1 MKKELASV
9 KGEVEL
15 LRTMLDAAKQQLQE
29 HRSAGSSGSSGYNTL
44 GDDSQ
49 CGGAPVQQN
58 EEGGHNHVMHD
69 HVMSPMDSNDS
80 VAPRPVRLFFSELR
94 KGSLRVLY
102 ENLDYVTLCRSVLNE
117 AYENLSG

>member
-80 VAPRPVRLFFSELR
+80 VAPRPVRLLKFYFRTQQRETLLSSVSKFGLR
-94 KGSLRVLY
+94 YSM
-102 ENLDYVTLCRSVLNE
+102 
-117 AYENLSG
+117 